1 MAAAVEVADVGLA
14 GDGDHGLLVII
25 TILGVGGIRSGIGFL
40 LVAGRGSGGDDQE
53 SGNDKLGE
61 KRKAISFDFMNSINC
76 KNEIQRVRFVT
87 SFMVRIASVGLLKN

>member
-40 LVAGRGSGGDDQE
+40 LVAGRGSDGDGQE
-53 SGNDKLGE
+53 SGDDKLFTKFTKIAFSG
-61 KRKAISFDFMNSINC
+61 
-76 KNEIQRVRFVT
+76 IQSTHDTPR
-87 SFMVRIASVGLLKN
+87 

>member
-40 LVAGRGSGGDDQE
+40 LVAGRGSDGDGQE
-53 SGNDKLGE
+53 SGDDKLFT
-61 KRKAISFDFMNSINC
+61 KFKKQHFLVFSQHTTLHVDLLTNFML
-76 KNEIQRVRFVT
+76 T
-87 SFMVRIASVGLLKN
+87 SVD